1 MRLSA
6 ESVIFIDNEYLMG
19 EGVES
24 PSLLLKVTDGV
35 RLTIEEKYDSTLS
48 VISEEQRYVN
58 AESTLTINQS
68 PDLNSPIGL
77 SISTNTILHINS
89 NVVDAYLPI
98 NPDRSVEADIGNVG
112 LKVGI
117 FTQRIFNGD
126 AYIRLTPEEQQL
138 LDISYSPTLL
148 KILPP
153 FIPFTL
159 PSNATIHIDANE
171 GTTYIESSSYLR
183 IINLMPNYLANL
195 DVCSSLTGDIPEL
208 TIPVKIGELT
218 KIVTFEDE
226 IDKIYNKPFSIYFNG
241 NEIYGRLI
249 KENPVTMKVYF
260 KSGKV
265 MKLTLVPYKSELIK
279 FVLS

>member
-138 LDISYSPTLL
+138 PDISYSPTLL
-148 KILPP
+148 KILPL

-195 DVCSSLTGDIPEL
+195 DECSSLTGDIPEL

-279 FVLS
+279 FVLG